1 MRKSRLLSDS
11 ARLQPCSLLR
21 RATLHSFS
29 SAFFL
34 HVLVTFPFF
43 WPRAALPFF
52 LRERQTA
59 EKPGL
64 IVYCVSGEAT
74 QRRLLWSGLG

>member
-52 LRERQTA
+52 LREANGRKT
-59 EKPGL
+59 GTDRVL
-64 IVYCVSGEAT
+64 CL
-74 QRRLLWSGLG
+74 R